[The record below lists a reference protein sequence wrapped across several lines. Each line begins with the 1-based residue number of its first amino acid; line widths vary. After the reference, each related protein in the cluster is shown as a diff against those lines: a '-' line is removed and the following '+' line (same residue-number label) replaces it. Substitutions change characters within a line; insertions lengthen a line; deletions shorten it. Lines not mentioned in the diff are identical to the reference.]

1 LCFSFLSS
9 SFCLKGGLHLMKYI
23 WFKMKDLSLKAKI
36 FLIFTFLTIIFIISA
51 LFNYFLVKS
60 IQASTST
67 MTTQLNYMANAKD
80 FKIEIGTLYD
90 IQANLLLDGKQEHID
105 SYKKEVKT
113 LNTLLNKVTDPYL
126 NGAYKGTPQEEY
138 AKELISSVDDYIDMF
153 SDAVA
158 DTKDMSVSTSSHMQ
172 MMSSYSSITADTGKV
187 KQKIFFYTDQLIDV
201 YQQSSV
207 KSHQSVQ
214 KITQTSIYTSM
225 FNIGLIILLSIFVFL
240 LILRVVVRPINHLIS
255 VTQRI
260 SSGDLTEEIH
270 VKSKDEIGKLMLHFK
285 TMVENL
291 KSLVLDV
298 QNNASKVTAA
308 SEELSSNALENKHV
322 SDIISETVEEVAIG
336 ANQQMNDTRETAKS
350 VEEMAVGINHIANIS
365 LIVSQSSNETTEK
378 SEYGHETI
386 RQAIGQMKAIH
397 DSVHVSSE
405 TVKDLGEHSKEIST
419 IVELITQIA
428 SQTNLLALN
437 AAIEAARAG
446 EHGKGFAVVADEVK
460 KLAEKSALS
469 AHQISHIIHEIQRKT
484 EEAVSSMIKGTEE
497 VQSGMKVVN
506 QAGDAFT
513 QILDSTKKV
522 EEQIREVSAASEQLS
537 ANTQTITNMV
547 ETTTIIAS
555 KSSQSAQNVATAVKQ
570 QVASMEEIKDATNDL
585 SKMANELQDSIKRF
599 KVKKES

>member
-1 LCFSFLSS
+1 
-9 SFCLKGGLHLMKYI
+9 
-23 WFKMKDLSLKAKI
+23 
-36 FLIFTFLTIIFIISA
+36 
-51 LFNYFLVKS
+51 
-60 IQASTST
+60 
-67 MTTQLNYMANAKD
+67 MTTQLNYMENAKD

-90 IQANLLLDGKQEHID
+90 IQANLLLDGKQEHITA
-105 SYKKEVKT
+105 YKKELKT
-113 LNTLLNKVTDPYL
+113 LDTLLADVTNPYL
-126 NGAYKGTPQEEY
+126 NGMYKDTKQAEY
-138 AKELISSVDDYIDMF
+138 AKELLEAVNEYVDMF
-153 SDAVA
+153 SDAAA
-158 DTKDMSVSTSSHMQ
+158 DAKNTDLSTSSHME
-172 MMSSYSSITADTGKV
+172 MMSSYSTVTADTGKV
-187 KQKIFFYTDQLIDV
+187 KQKIFAYTDELIDV
-201 YQQSSV
+201 YQQSSIE
-207 KSHQSVQ
+207 SHQSVQ
-214 KITQTSIYTSM
+214 KITKTSIYTSL
-225 FNIGLIILLSIFVFL
+225 FNIALIVLLSIFVFL
-240 LILRVVVRPINHLIS
+240 LILRVVVRPINHLITI
-255 VTQRI
+255 TQRI

-270 VKSKDEIGKLMLHFK
+270 VKSKDEIGKLMLNFK
-285 TMVENL
+285 KMVENL

-298 QNNASKVTAA
+298 QINASKVTAA

-322 SDIISETVEEVAIG
+322 SDIISETVENVAIG

-350 VEEMAVGINHIANIS
+350 VEEMAVGINHIAEIS
-365 LIVSQSSNETTEK
+365 MIVSQTSNETTEK
-378 SEYGHETI
+378 SEYGNQTI
-386 RQAIGQMKAIH
+386 HKAIGQMNAIQ
-397 DSVHVSSE
+397 DSVHISSE
-405 TVKDLGEHSKEIST
+405 RVKDLGDHSKEIST

-484 EEAVSSMIKGTEE
+484 EETVSSMVKGTEE
-497 VQSGMKVVN
+497 VRSGMIVVN
-506 QAGDAFT
+506 EAGEVFN
-513 QILDSTKKV
+513 QILESTKKV
-522 EEQIREVSAASEQLS
+522 EEQIQEVSAASEQLS

>member
-1 LCFSFLSS
+1 
-9 SFCLKGGLHLMKYI
+9 
-23 WFKMKDLSLKAKI
+23 MKDLSLKAKI
-36 FLIFTFLTIIFIISA
+36 FLIFTFLTIVFIISA

-67 MTTQLNYMANAKD
+67 MTTQLTYMENAKD

-90 IQANLLLDGKQEHID
+90 IQANLLLDGNKEHITA
-105 SYKKEVKT
+105 YKKEVKH
-113 LNTLLNKVTDPYL
+113 LNRLLNDVTAPYL
-126 NGAYKGTPQEEY
+126 SSAYKDTPQEAY
-138 AKELISSVDDYIDMF
+138 AKELISSVNEYIDMF
-153 SDAVA
+153 SDAVS
-158 DTKDMSVSTSSHMQ
+158 DTKNMSVSTSSHMD
-172 MMSSYSSITADTGKV
+172 MMSSYSTITADTGKV
-187 KQKIFFYTDQLIDV
+187 KKKIFFYTDQLIDV

-207 KSHQSVQ
+207 ASHESVQ
-214 KITQTSIYTSM
+214 RITNTSIYTSL
-225 FNIGLIILLSIFVFL
+225 FNIGLIILLSVFVFL

-260 SSGDLTEEIH
+260 SSGDLTEDIH
-270 VKSKDEIGKLMLHFK
+270 VTSKDEIGKLMLHFK
-285 TMVENL
+285 TMVESL

-336 ANQQMNDTRETAKS
+336 ANQQMNDTKETAKS
-350 VEEMAVGINHIANIS
+350 VEEMAIGINHIADIS
-365 LIVSQSSNETTEK
+365 LVVSQSSNETTEK

-386 RQAIGQMKAIH
+386 QQAIKQMKAIH

-446 EHGKGFAVVADEVK
+446 DHGKGFAVVAEEVK

-469 AHQISHIIHEIQRKT
+469 AHQISHIIHEIQQKT
-484 EEAVSSMIKGTEE
+484 EEAVSSMIQGTEE
-497 VQSGMKVVN
+497 VQSGMLVVD
-506 QAGDAFT
+506 QAGDVFT

-547 ETTTIIAS
+547 ETTTLIAS

-585 SKMANELQDSIKRF
+585 SKMANELQHSIKRF